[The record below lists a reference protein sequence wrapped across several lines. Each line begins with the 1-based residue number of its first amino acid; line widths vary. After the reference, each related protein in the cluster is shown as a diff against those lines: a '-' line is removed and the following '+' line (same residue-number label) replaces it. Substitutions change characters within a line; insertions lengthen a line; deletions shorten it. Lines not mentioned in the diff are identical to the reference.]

1 MTVAGLS
8 SAVVIGIAAATAL
21 TACGSRQ
28 APTPVRFSS
37 HDTLT

>member
-8 SAVVIGIAAATAL
+8 SAVVIGIAATAL
-21 TACGSRQ
+21 AACGSRQ